1 MSLLT
6 PTESVT
12 ARIATDAGALA
23 AHLRNAIVLA
33 NRITGHALDLPTAE
47 LNEWLNARPMEQRFA
62 EFTAHGETGDALNEA
77 AFNSEVAT
85 GAPNESLGRVD
96 TRSVLDKLLDQ
107 GRTLDIVNGAFV
119 VADIPQPEPEPEP
132 EGTIGLTEPAA
143 PDTVPADGNTP

>member
-12 ARIATDAGALA
+12 ARISSDAGALA

-47 LNEWLNARPMEQRFA
+47 LNEWLNARPLDQRFA
-62 EFTAHGETGDALNEA
+62 EFTAHGETGEALNEA
-77 AFNSEVAT
+77 AASSEFAT
-85 GAPNESLGRVD
+85 GAADGSLGRVD

-107 GRTLDIVNGAFV
+107 GRSLEVIDGAFV
-119 VADIPQPEPEPEP
+119 VADIPVPESDPEPD
-132 EGTIGLTEPAA
+132 PA
-143 PDTVPADGNTP
+143 